1 MNYAKIVKIIFD
13 RYTDETIEKISEVQ
27 IDRLSSNL
35 TIDKTIYD
43 PKLGIINNTS
53 TKSCEICGKTWNNC
67 IGGYGFIKLPYPFL
81 NPILNKIVIKKLK
94 NICPI
99 HASKNCKCKK
109 LDLIER
115 KSLPECK
122 IHEKEI
128 CCCNENTKKINSND
142 IEIEFFC
149 NNTKKVYS
157 IKNLKIILEK
167 IGSKDL
173 IYNNLIVTPSSTR
186 PNYPKSNQ
194 EYQNDTSTLYNS
206 ILKTK
211 DSTKIKELYGKIEM
225 LLTQKKQK
233 SLPNSSKIPK
243 SFQCIIQKK
252 DGIITS
258 GINGRRV
265 NHSAR
270 SVITGFPFGKLG
282 EIGISTLMAEKI
294 TKKIPLVRLKN
305 YYPYNF
311 IDYILKFENYKLYN
325 CKKNLSYRA
334 YNEEK
339 LRNIIKNI
347 ENINDW
353 YIDVPIEDGDIVIGN
368 RQPSLRMESIISHT
382 VKIVDNSNTTKI
394 HLSCTTPYNA
404 DFDGDECNI
413 HTLQDDESSME
424 IYMLASPKELIL
436 SSQKGTPLIGLVQ
449 DTILAIYLLSKK
461 EYISKDD
468 IFDYATIIEEDYFK
482 KEKDYFN
489 VNKCSNLNGGFVISL
504 CFHKSFFYQY
514 NNFKIINGIIVKND
528 TYLNKD
534 ILCSGFKSIVHTYY
548 FDRGHTETVKLYDK
562 LIAIGHNFLF
572 REGFSLGI
580 EDIKPKNKFK
590 IEGQN
595 FDINSILNT
604 ANFNKDEK
612 NCLDF
617 IVESGA
623 KGSNINI
630 MQIKYFLGLQTIDG
644 QNMEN
649 ELRSKRK
656 MIYFKDDST
665 KQSNGFV
672 FSSFHEGLS
681 KTEMAFHCKA
691 GRRGVSD
698 SVTKVADSGYN
709 TKKLTK
715 FMEDMYIHY
724 DFTVRGPSNN
734 IVQYAY
740 GYNLLDP
747 RRTPAENGV
756 KTYFTK
762 KDFNKYG
769 IYDFKTAKKYILALE
784 IQPLESEIITNIKYD
799 ILNKI
804 KPYFVEKPTVNI
816 DITLDD
822 DLVKRMTMD
831 FFIRTMQPGTP
842 IGCIAATNFGEITSQ
857 LLLQSFHYSGIK
869 SMNITGGIQRI
880 NQLLNRTCKTIKENI
895 LCFARLKDEIYES
908 QRLFYLNIDDDKIEY
923 KKVIKLFM
931 EDRCQELINKIK
943 IIKYEKIVKYIITKC
958 KNKCHFYNCYCK
970 KIDKIRNIY
979 LFPDYFDMS
988 ILKKNNELQKLEFE
1002 INDKELIIYF
1012 NTIENAVS
1020 FNIIFLNSTLND
1032 NNFIID
1038 YEFDYEINDFLLI
1051 FKGINLNTLL
1061 KIDIIDKTSIYSN
1074 DIFENEDFFGIE
1086 TARIILYNEI
1096 ERVCKFD
1103 GANISK
1109 CFISFICDAMTY
1121 NGKMI
1126 SITNL
1131 DNRIITNALFEKPI
1145 KKIISY
1151 SLTKTEDN
1159 CESMESALLLG
1170 NYIKMGTCFSEIF

>member
-1 MNYAKIVKIIFD
+1 MNFAKIVKIIFD

-53 TKSCEICGKTWNNC
+53 TKSCEICGKSWINC

-94 NICPI
+94 NVCPT
-99 HASKNCKCKK
+99 HGLKNCKCKK
-109 LDLIER
+109 LDLVER
-115 KSLPECK
+115 KTYPECK
-122 IHEKEI
+122 IHIKEI
-128 CCCNENTKKINSND
+128 CTCNENLKKINLND
-142 IEIEFFC
+142 IETEFFC

-157 IKNLKIILEK
+157 IKTLKTILEN
-167 IGSKDL
+167 IGIKDL
-173 IYNNLIVTPSSTR
+173 IYDNLIVTPPSTR

-211 DSTKIKELYGKIEM
+211 DPSKIKELYGKIEM

-243 SFQCIIQKK
+243 SLKCIIQKK

-270 SVITGFPFGKLG
+270 SVISGFPFGKLG
-282 EIGISTLMAEKI
+282 EIGISSLMAEKI

-305 YYPYNF
+305 YYPNNF
-311 IDYILKFENYKLYN
+311 IDYILKFNNYKLYN

-347 ENINDW
+347 QDIDDW
-353 YIDVPIEDGDIVIGN
+353 YIDVPIENGDIVIGN
-368 RQPSLRMESIISHT
+368 RQPSLRMESIIAHI

-449 DTILAIYLLSKK
+449 DTILALYLLSKK
-461 EYISKDD
+461 DFINKTD
-468 IFDYATIIEEDYFK
+468 IFDYASIIDEDYFK
-482 KEKDYFN
+482 KERDYFN

-514 NNFKIINGIIVKND
+514 NNFKIINGIIVKNN
-528 TYLNKD
+528 TYLTKD
-534 ILCSGFKSIVHTYY
+534 ILCSGVKSIVHTYY
-548 FDRGHTETVKLYDK
+548 FDRGHTETVMLFDK

-572 REGFSLGI
+572 REGFSLGM
-580 EDIKPKNKFK
+580 EDIKPKKNFI
-590 IEGQN
+590 IEEKN

-604 ANFNKDEK
+604 ATYNKEEK

-656 MIYFKDDST
+656 MIYFEDDST

-672 FSSFHEGLS
+672 FSSFHKGLS

-724 DFTVRGPSNN
+724 DFTVRGPAKN

-747 RRTPAENGV
+747 RRTPAENGE
-756 KTYFTK
+756 KTFFTK
-762 KDFNKYG
+762 KDFNRYG
-769 IYDFKTAKKYILALE
+769 IYDFETAKTYILALE
-784 IQPLESEIITNIKYD
+784 IQPIESEIITCIKYD
-799 ILNKI
+799 IINKI
-804 KPYFVEKPTVNI
+804 KFYFKEKHVGQI
-816 DITLDD
+816 SLDYN
-822 DLVKRMTMD
+822 LVKQMTMD

-880 NQLLNRTCKTIKENI
+880 NQLLNRTCKTIKDNI
-895 LCFARLKDEIYES
+895 LCFARLKDDIYET
-908 QRLFYLNIDDDKIEY
+908 QRLFYLNLNEEHTEH
-923 KKVIKLFM
+923 KKVIKILM
-931 EDRCQELINKIK
+931 EDRCQQLLKSIK
-943 IIKYEKIVKYIITKC
+943 IIKYEEIVKYIITNC
-958 KNKCHFYNCYCK
+958 DNKCHFYKCICK
-970 KIDKIRNIY
+970 KTDKIRNIY
-979 LFPDYFDMS
+979 SFPDYFDMG
-988 ILKKNNELQKLEFE
+988 ILKENNELNKLEFE

-1012 NTIENAVS
+1012 NTIENAVR
-1020 FNIIFLNSTLND
+1020 FNIIFLNLTFND
-1032 NNFIID
+1032 NNFIVD
-1038 YEFDYEINDFLLI
+1038 YEFNYEINDFILI
-1051 FKGINLNTLL
+1051 FKGINLNALL
-1061 KIDIIDKTSIYSN
+1061 RIDIIDKNTIYSN

-1086 TARIILYNEI
+1086 TARITLYNEI

-1121 NGKMI
+1121 SGKII

-1131 DNRIITNALFEKPI
+1131 DNRVITNALFEKPI

-1159 CESMESALLLG
+1159 CESMESSLLLG
-1170 NYIKMGTCFSEIF
+1170 NYIKMGTNFSEIF